1 MKRVFSVF
9 IIFSLVI
16 FTIINYNISNNN
28 IKVLEYPKFI
38 AQDRPFGEN
47 LVSIPTKNCVA
58 MLNSLD
64 LSLIIEEKRDEIS
77 NYSSEEICRLG
88 NMESFITYGDLD
100 GDYLSEVMFL
110 DNRGIISLYWNTG
123 GGYKRDNYLSDM
135 LSKYV
140 VNNKNKGI
148 FFFMDANNDKLND
161 IILSPNSNRN
171 ELLIISN
178 KGERRF
184 EVESPVSFQGD
195 EMIEQVP
202 TNVTTDDINKDGLA
216 DIIFTI
222 SGNVNYPVR
231 IFSSNI
237 DKDISY
243 NEVTSNLFLDNYN
256 IKDLNLFNNTTLV
269 NDFNFDGKLDLFIAG
284 LYSSNFFIS
293 KENKFILDKSNS
305 IEGRLV
311 GASLIDYNEDGLLD
325 IIATDNSSESK
336 GLVIL
341 LANKNNNYKKIRSI
355 YNNSLESATGFINM
369 DFNMDGYNDFFIG
382 NKVLEYKNIRYEER
396 NLLRPYIL
404 LGDERS
410 LTDET
415 GEIFRSLLMI
425 EAVSNIASTDFN
437 GDFKP
442 DILLASNEMAKP
454 HMILN
459 SSKGSNK
466 AAAILIKGNGAG
478 GSPLNGEGAIITIK
492 IKDRPVQKFKLPS
505 KISNYNSYSATA
517 PIIIGLGENQ
527 AALIDVLFPS
537 GINIKGKIFKNKIN
551 IIKEV
556 A

>member
-9 IIFSLVI
+9 IIFSLAI
-16 FTIINYNISNNN
+16 FTIINYNISNN
-28 IKVLEYPKFI
+28 IKVLEYPEFI

-47 LVSIPTKNCVA
+47 LVSLPTRNCVA

-88 NMESFITYGDLD
+88 NMESFITFGDLD
-100 GDYLSEVMFL
+100 GDFLSEVMFL
-110 DNRGIISLYWNTG
+110 D
-123 GGYKRDNYLSDM
+123 KRDNYLSDM

-171 ELLIISN
+171 ELLFISN

-184 EVESPVSFQGD
+184 EVESPVSYKGE

-222 SGNVNYPVR
+222 SGNENYPAR
-231 IFSSNI
+231 IFISNI

-243 NEVTSNLFLDNYN
+243 NEVTSNLFLGNYDA
-256 IKDLNLFNNTTLV
+256 KDLNIFNNTTLV
-269 NDFNFDGKLDLFIAG
+269 NDFNLDGKLDLFIAG
-284 LYSSNFFIS
+284 LYSSNFYIS
-293 KENKFILDKSNS
+293 KDNKFILDKSNS
-305 IEGRLV
+305 FEEGLI
-311 GASLIDYNEDGLLD
+311 GASLSDYNKDGLLD

-341 LANKNNNYKKIRSI
+341 LANKNNNFMKIRSI
-355 YNNSLESATGFINM
+355 YNKSLESATGFINM

-382 NKVLEYKNIRYEER
+382 NKVLDYKNIRYEER
-396 NLLRPYIL
+396 NHLRPYIL
-404 LGDERS
+404 LGDENS
-410 LTDET
+410 LIDET
-415 GEIFRSLLMI
+415 GEVFRSLLMI

-442 DILLASNEMAKP
+442 DILLAGNEMAKP

-459 SSKGSNK
+459 SSKGNNK
-466 AAAILIKGNGAG
+466 AAAILIKGKGVG

-517 PIIIGLGENQ
+517 PIIIGLGESEE
-527 AALIDVLFPS
+527 ALIDVLFPS
-537 GINIKGKIFKNKIN
+537 GINIKGKIFKDKIN
-551 IIKEV
+551 IIKE
-556 A
+556 AE